1 MFRRMDDDGSRNL
14 GYDEF
19 RKGIDETGLELSE
32 DGYKEMFAQFDK
44 DGSGK
49 LSIDE
54 FLFSVRVSLVLLV
67 LACLLV
73 STPRSHQ
80 CPMQGRELW
89 RKLTRNWTS
98 LVMAWSLLMI

>member
-1 MFRRMDDDGSRNL
+1 LDWAGEIAGTVISVTIRGCRMFRRMDDDGSKNL

-32 DGYKEMFAQFDK
+32 DGYKEMFAKFDK

-54 FLFSVRVSLVLLV
+54 FLFSVRVSRAVEKLVFI
-67 LACLLV
+67 
-73 STPRSHQ
+73 
-80 CPMQGRELW
+80 
-89 RKLTRNWTS
+89 TS
-98 LVMAWSLLMI
+98 YSATDV

>member
-1 MFRRMDDDGSRNL
+1 MRAGSRLNQLLNYNGVLCRMFRRMDDDGSKNL

-32 DGYKEMFAQFDK
+32 EGYRDMFAKFDK

-54 FLFSVRVSLVLLV
+54 FLFSIRV
-67 LACLLV
+67 C
-73 STPRSHQ
+73 
-80 CPMQGRELW
+80 
-89 RKLTRNWTS
+89 
-98 LVMAWSLLMI
+98 